1 MRANGECAAQ
11 GMWNGEGVLS
21 ADAVEGLIGYCD
33 FIFQLQQLTLL
44 ELCALAEALGGRELS
59 ASDHEA
65 LMQCV

>member
-1 MRANGECAAQ
+1 M
-11 GMWNGEGVLS
+11 S